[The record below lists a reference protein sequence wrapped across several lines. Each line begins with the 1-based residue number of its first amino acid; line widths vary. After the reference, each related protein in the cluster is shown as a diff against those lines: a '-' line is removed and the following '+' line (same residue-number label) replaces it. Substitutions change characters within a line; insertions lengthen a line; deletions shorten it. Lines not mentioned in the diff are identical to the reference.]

1 MEVFRN
7 FSSIYI
13 NCILGEVSTETE
25 SIDICVGPNDN
36 EVVSIKS
43 RGVEL
48 GNINITVEAKIT
60 NGIDNC
66 KDVDEGEGFADA
78 LVRPLRVKPEG
89 FPVEKVSQTKHLF
102 IDENFYLLCFS
113 G

>member
-1 MEVFRN
+1 M
-7 FSSIYI
+7 
-13 NCILGEVSTETE
+13 
-25 SIDICVGPNDN
+25 GPNDN

-89 FPVEKVSQTKHLF
+89 FPVEKVSQPKYLF
-102 IDENFYLLCFS
+102 IDDTIMIHLVCDFYFRLSLS
-113 G
+113 SNA